1 MSNLKTLTSR
11 VPRQYQRGA
20 SLIELMVG
28 ITIGLLIVL
37 AAVGTLMF
45 TSLSSTAVNDTTRLQ
60 QKAEIFFRLF
70 RFQVEQAGAISISS
84 LSDNY
89 EVEFNKDYTGLSS
102 ALTGLPSTTQVSV
115 HGVNGSGTTADTLR
129 VSYQHEGNGRD
140 CLGIAP
146 PAADANKR
154 ISNEYTVNAALE
166 LNCVGG
172 NNTGGAQAII
182 DGVEDFQ
189 VIYGIKTYP
198 NNSPLDP
205 TTYSYQFFRANQV
218 TNWDAVSAVSI
229 CLQLRSD
236 STSHP
241 RVGTLPIGCAG
252 TAMPSD
258 GRLHKAYTRIYS
270 LRNALL

>member
-1 MSNLKTLTSR
+1 MYNHKTLTSR
-11 VPRQYQRGA
+11 MPRKYQRGA

-45 TSLSSTAVNDTTRLQ
+45 TSLSSTAVNDNTRLQ

-70 RFQVEQAGAISISS
+70 RFQVEQAGAMSISS

-89 EVEFNKDYTGLSS
+89 EVEFSKVYTGLPSS
-102 ALTGLPSTTQVSV
+102 LTGLPGIAQVSV
-115 HGVNGSGTTADTLR
+115 HGVNGSGAAADTLR

-140 CLGIAP
+140 CLGLP
-146 PAADANKR
+146 PPVLEENKI
-154 ISNEYTVNAALE
+154 ISNEYTVNVSQE
-166 LNCVGG
+166 LHCVGG
-172 NNTGGAQAII
+172 NNTGGSQAII

-189 VIYGIKTYP
+189 VVYGVKTYP
-198 NNSPLDP
+198 SDTPLDP
-205 TTYSYQFFRANQV
+205 TTYTYQFFRADQV
-218 TNWDAVSAVSI
+218 ANWDAVSAVSI

-241 RVGTLPIGCAG
+241 TVGTLPNGCDG
-252 TAMPSD
+252 NPMTNN

-270 LRNALL
+270 FRNALL